1 MEIKPEELIYK
12 LQNGAQLPQANLL
25 VVYGEEDYYRQQIV
39 TALPEALFQGVDSAD
54 RAITSFDKDT
64 DLNELAS
71 IINTYPFFSGQSLV
85 VLKDEKLLAAKAES
99 EARKQQLDK
108 LADILSDI
116 PDYCTVLVSAS
127 KLDKRTKLFK
137 ALKKTALMCECASI
151 KLNNL

>member
-64 DLNELAS
+64 DFN
-71 IINTYPFFSGQSLV
+71 
-85 VLKDEKLLAAKAES
+85 
-99 EARKQQLDK
+99 
-108 LADILSDI
+108 
-116 PDYCTVLVSAS
+116 
-127 KLDKRTKLFK
+127 
-137 ALKKTALMCECASI
+137 
-151 KLNNL
+151 